1 VPLLLHKYS
10 DDVSLFTVET
20 KNMTVG
26 LRLLNGLKKARSA
39 SVSVTDQRLQANMMQ
54 HAAVD
59 HLDTDLEFVESTKPY
74 SAVPGPRQLP
84 LIGNAWRFLPYIGE
98 CGVSYKYHLTSLSLL
113 YTAANNFQ
121 AND

>member
-1 VPLLLHKYS
+1 VPLLHHKYS
-10 DDVSLFTVET
+10 DDVSVFAVET

-26 LRLLNGLKKARSA
+26 LRLLNGLKKTRSA
-39 SVSVTDQRLQANMMQ
+39 TVSVTDQRLQSNIMQ

-59 HLDTDLEFVESTKPY
+59 HLDSGLEFVTSTKPY

-98 CGVSYKYHLTSLSLL
+98 CGVSYKYHLTSLSLF
-113 YTAANNFQ
+113 YSVANNFR